1 MERVEK
7 LELLVGLKPGPWRLS
22 VRKELWPDFAESHPH
37 PRVFGKVTR
46 WIRKHDRIR
55 VEWPDGAG
63 THDVDDLLDHDLQFE
78 DGEEGEPAPDADT
91 LRNMRTRRRATAA
104 SADDGRE
111 EDVTSSEDD
120 SESDAEESVGPPP
133 LQSARTKAGVTWTY
147 EKEEIKRDSRT
158 AHNPEPRFVCDHS
171 TITSILIL
179 FLYLLPA
186 VLTTEAE
193 GYTNARIADG
203 NQHTSVPELLMFYG
217 YLIIVTVY
225 DTGPFEQLWN
235 VTGPE
240 FDCMPPPN
248 IGRHGLS
255 LNRFKFLMSHWRCG
269 PEPATTPGADKWA
282 RVRGLVD
289 GFNKHLVE
297 HFYPSYMLTIDE
309 SMVAWRGI
317 DLPHLSFVPR
327 KPEPLGV
334 EIKTLAC
341 FTSRILIQMEFAEGK
356 EVMCTKEYERAYGH
370 TTATT
375 LRLSTPWANTDRVI
389 AGDSWFASFKCAVAL
404 MQELGLYFLGVVK
417 TNTAGF
423 PNSALD
429 RCSKEKGSWITYS
442 HVVDSIRVL
451 AVAHRKGRGKLNK
464 FVATC
469 FTTDKGAR
477 NEYKY
482 TEGRGAGRSSYV
494 EGWDAPKMANR
505 WTEAQPAIDAFNRQR
520 QHDFGMEKRFRTTD
534 WATRFQMHVLAS
546 VIINTINGW
555 TRVLNH
561 TGTLRSLL
569 VDLGMALIVRGR
581 TDLREHRERQ
591 GSGLGRPPMW
601 AATSTPA
608 PTTPAPGFARAGPI
622 SASARTGTLRPSP
635 IAARDV
641 TVRQIRHE
649 PVLYTTRGYK
659 AGTQRLCTVCK
670 RHTSTFCSACGMD
683 CPIHAP
689 LSRKGEAYTCL
700 DTHLNDP
707 DFRTSRKKPRGS

>member
-171 TITSILIL
+171 TITSIRIL

-341 FTSRILIQMEFAEGK
+341 FTSRIL
-356 EVMCTKEYERAYGH
+356 
-370 TTATT
+370 
-375 LRLSTPWANTDRVI
+375 
-389 AGDSWFASFKCAVAL
+389 
-404 MQELGLYFLGVVK
+404 
-417 TNTAGF
+417 
-423 PNSALD
+423 
-429 RCSKEKGSWITYS
+429 
-442 HVVDSIRVL
+442 
-451 AVAHRKGRGKLNK
+451 
-464 FVATC
+464 
-469 FTTDKGAR
+469 
-477 NEYKY
+477 
-482 TEGRGAGRSSYV
+482 
-494 EGWDAPKMANR
+494 
-505 WTEAQPAIDAFNRQR
+505 IDAFNRQR